1 MGERISRTGVIA
13 MTFSG
18 FLRYFEVLERS
29 QVMGWQDCIA
39 KSSTLQSS
47 LAFYEEVFK
56 KYAQSIDKRL
66 LNLHNKERLNKET
79 QKTSCN
85 PVSKKQF

>member
-1 MGERISRTGVIA
+1 
-13 MTFSG
+13 
-18 FLRYFEVLERS
+18 
-29 QVMGWQDCIA
+29 
-39 KSSTLQSS
+39 

-85 PVSKKQF
+85 PVSKMQF